1 MNFYIRSYP
10 KDELNS
16 INKQICFSP
25 SRALLV
31 DDFIE
36 HPGHFQIQ
44 CNLAGPKSIGP
55 SVVVEKYEA
64 IRTNPSPPAPVVALI
79 GSKRGVPNSKKY
91 QPKFDHH
98 QLEFNPVKYA
108 KVFITKATSPNLIYV
123 QIIDEDILRYH
134 KMDEDLQLEFRTATV
149 QSCTSP
155 VIGN

>member
-1 MNFYIRSYP
+1 MAR
-10 KDELNS
+10 
-16 INKQICFSP
+16 
-25 SRALLV
+25 LV
-31 DDFIE
+31 DEFIE

-44 CNLAGPKSIGP
+44 CNLSAPRASGLPLEIAP
-55 SVVVEKYEA
+55 VLIEKDEA

-79 GSKRGVPNSKKY
+79 GSKRGVPNSNKY